1 MSAPRIVT
9 VVGLLLLI
17 GVFIIA
23 GSHSQQ
29 AEPAA
34 KQNPPVINHT
44 QRLTVVSAVRNG
56 GELYLALRN
65 DYTTNIMAY
74 AVSIGDFQFTEDF
87 VWSGFESAGI
97 VPNTTYEV
105 RIPSS
110 NSIKPVNISAALLAD
125 GNGDGNAAILEE
137 IKDQHLAG
145 RIQIERALHLLN
157 DYLKPSASLKVS
169 QLKSQIVID
178 LNAPEAD
185 SLTALRK
192 LQPARQWT
200 SLSEEAR
207 NALENAKQNVF
218 GDFKNVESAED
229 VREELLRLK
238 HHYEIILSRL

>member
-9 VVGLLLLI
+9 LVGLLLLI

-65 DYTTNIMAY
+65 DYARNIMAY

-105 RIPSS
+105 RIPIP
-110 NSIKPVNISAALLAD
+110 NSIKPVNITAAILAG
-125 GNGDGNAAILEE
+125 GNGEGNAAILEE

-145 RIQIERALHLLN
+145 RIQIERALNRLN
-157 DYLKPSASLKVS
+157 DYLKSSGNIEVTE
-169 QLKSQIVID
+169 LKSQIVVA

-192 LQPARQWT
+192 LQPARQGT
-200 SLSEEAR
+200 SLSENVR
-207 NALENAKQNVF
+207 SALENVKQNVLR
-218 GDFKNVESAED
+218 DFKNAESAED
-229 VREELLRLK
+229 VRGELLRLK
-238 HHYEIILSRL
+238 HHYEVVLSRL